1 MTGGVLPGPDYPAPA
16 KLNLFLHITGRRA
29 DGYHELQSVFR
40 FVDHGDRLR
49 FAIRDDGVVR
59 RVAGPDGVPED
70 ADLTIRAARLLQRET
85 GARSGA
91 DIAIEKRLPMGGGLG
106 GGSTD
111 AATALLVLNR
121 LWGTGLRR
129 AELQALAL
137 RLGAD
142 VPVFVFGRSA
152 FAEGVGEILAPIE
165 LPPAW
170 YVVVAPAAHVSTA
183 EVFRHPELTR
193 NSDRIR
199 MPAFFSEPTRNDLQP
214 VVSALVPEVRQALG
228 WLGSFGPARMTG
240 SGSCVFCGF
249 PGEREAREV
258 WSRRPA
264 GTQGFV
270 AAGLDRH
277 PLADLVED

>member
-59 RVAGPDGVPED
+59 RVAGPDGVPEA

-240 SGSCVFCGF
+240 TC
-249 PGEREAREV
+249 A
-258 WSRRPA
+258 
-264 GTQGFV
+264 
-270 AAGLDRH
+270 
-277 PLADLVED
+277 

>member
-1 MTGGVLPGPDYPAPA
+1 M
-16 KLNLFLHITGRRA
+16 
-29 DGYHELQSVFR
+29 
-40 FVDHGDRLR
+40 
-49 FAIRDDGVVR
+49 
-59 RVAGPDGVPED
+59 
-70 ADLTIRAARLLQRET
+70 
-85 GARSGA
+85 
-91 DIAIEKRLPMGGGLG
+91 
-106 GGSTD
+106 
-111 AATALLVLNR
+111 
-121 LWGTGLRR
+121 
-129 AELQALAL
+129 
-137 RLGAD
+137 
-142 VPVFVFGRSA
+142 FVFGRSA
-152 FAEGVGEILAPIE
+152 FAEGVGEILAPID

-214 VVSALVPEVRQALG
+214 VVSALVPEVRQALE

-277 PLADLVED
+277 PLADLVDD